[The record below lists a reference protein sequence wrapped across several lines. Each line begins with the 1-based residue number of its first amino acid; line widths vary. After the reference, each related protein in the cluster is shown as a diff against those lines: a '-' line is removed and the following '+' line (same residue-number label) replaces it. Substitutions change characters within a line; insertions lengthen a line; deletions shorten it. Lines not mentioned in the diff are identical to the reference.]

1 MNCSLK
7 SSEAPLAALGFAWPC
22 CTVHVVPAVSHPLYH
37 MCCALGSA
45 WACSRCGSPN
55 SVVYQ
60 LSNCGNGLCEAGV
73 FSRFF
78 FTGVLNFWVCRQN
91 EKQVVPTDVKVDF
104 INRLSRTGLR
114 SIEATSFVSAK
125 WVPQM
130 GDNAEVM
137 ARIRR
142 QPGVS
147 YPVLTPNMKGFES
160 ALEAGATEVAIF
172 AAASDGFSMKNINCN
187 VMESFERFRPVCQAA
202 IAAGVKVRGC
212 VGVTAVGALR

>member
-1 MNCSLK
+1 MALVHGARRARFF
-7 SSEAPLAALGFAWPC
+7 APFIPYVLRSWLG
-22 CTVHVVPAVSHPLYH
+22 V
-37 MCCALGSA
+37 
-45 WACSRCGSPN
+45 
-55 SVVYQ
+55 
-60 LSNCGNGLCEAGV
+60 GV
-73 FSRFF
+73 FPLWLAEFGRVQAVQLWEWTRQGFFLVF

>member
-1 MNCSLK
+1 M
-7 SSEAPLAALGFAWPC
+7 AYARQGFFL
-22 CTVHVVPAVSHPLYH
+22 V
-37 MCCALGSA
+37 
-45 WACSRCGSPN
+45 
-55 SVVYQ
+55 
-60 LSNCGNGLCEAGV
+60 
-73 FSRFF
+73 FF

-202 IAAGVKVRGC
+202 IAAGVRVRGC
-212 VGVTAVGALR
+212 VGVTALGALR